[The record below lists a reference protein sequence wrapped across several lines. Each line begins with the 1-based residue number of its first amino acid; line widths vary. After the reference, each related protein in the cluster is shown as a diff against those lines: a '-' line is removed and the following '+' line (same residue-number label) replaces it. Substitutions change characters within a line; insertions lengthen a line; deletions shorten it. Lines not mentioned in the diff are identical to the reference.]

1 MAGFRPVT
9 IRENGAAH
17 WAIRLAFLAAVA
29 AYAVYIPTKTA
40 TGTVGQFTDAFLLI
54 IPAMSLNLVLGY
66 TGLVSLGHSA
76 FFGIGAYTTAI
87 LVQDHG
93 WGHGWTFYAAAA
105 VAFVVGCVVALPALR
120 IKGTYLALVTLAV
133 GVLFPTLVRWK
144 KLEWLTGGSSG
155 FDGVRYDELPDLP
168 LLGELKGRDGRAV
181 FMYWLG
187 LLLVVIVFL
196 VCRGIVR
203 SRVGRALIAV
213 RDNETAAAVMGVNLA
228 ATKTLVFGFS
238 AATCALAGSLSTART
253 GVVTPETTYLTLLG
267 SIVFLLVMVVG
278 GPASLWGPIL
288 GGLLYMWIDTTTR
301 ESSASGEGFIGW
313 LFGWA
318 DTSPA
323 TMILGVAL
331 IVLMFVAPYG
341 LVGLLRR
348 VGARFVR
355 IVPAPVVAMSASD
368 GPQVASAAERQP
380 AATSGGEEP

>member
-1 MAGFRPVT
+1 VFT

-17 WAIRLAFLAAVA
+17 WAIRLVFFALVVLAAIWV
-29 AYAVYIPTKTA
+29 PTSTA
-40 TGTVGQFTDAFLLI
+40 PGTIGQVTDAFMLI

-76 FFGIGAYTTAI
+76 FFGVGAYTTAI
-87 LVQDHG
+87 LVADHG
-93 WGHGWTFYAAAA
+93 WGHGWTFYVAFA
-105 VAFVVGCVVALPALR
+105 VAFVVGCLVALPALR

-133 GVLFPTLVRWK
+133 AVLFPTLVRWK

-155 FDGVRYDELPDLP
+155 FDGVRYDELPEWP
-168 LLGELKGRDGRAV
+168 LLGELKGREGRAI
-181 FMYWLG
+181 FLYWLA
-187 LLLVVIVFL
+187 LILVVVVYL

-203 SRVGRALIAV
+203 SRVGRALVAV

-253 GVVTPETTYLTLLG
+253 GVVTPDTTYLTLLG

-288 GGLLYMWIDTTTR
+288 GGLLYVWIDNQTR
-301 ESSASGEGFIGW
+301 DAATEGTGIVGW

-331 IVLMFVAPYG
+331 IVLMFVAPFG
-341 LVGLLRR
+341 LVGLLKQLGRR
-348 VGARFVR
+348 IVR
-355 IVPAPVVAMSASD
+355 IVPTP
-368 GPQVASAAERQP
+368 VASAATPGPTTNDNRPEV
-380 AATSGGEEP
+380 ASA